1 MPYPGG
7 SKSLAERIR
16 LRYGLTILVANLS
29 GAVAVFALLVFVLP
43 GPPLPHPDTVKL
55 LSVIAFALGS
65 AIAFPVAWVWSAQ
78 TFRSTVRWIE
88 EERPPSAA
96 ERDATLRLPLTQQRI
111 AAAVWIAGAVLYTAL
126 AVPLSIELAGNVLE
140 TLLLGGLVTCALGF
154 LLGERQLR
162 PVFVLALSNGSP
174 SEPQLPGVAAR
185 ALLTWTLGT
194 GVILLGLVTVGLG
207 ALHESRFTRGRL
219 SVAIVVL
226 GGLGLVIGALTTYRL
241 ARSLADPIEAL
252 RRAVGRVEHGD
263 LDAQVEVDDGSEV
276 GLLQAGFNQMVAGL
290 REREHLRDLFGR
302 QVGEEVMH
310 HALERG
316 VELGGEARDAA
327 VLFVDI
333 QGSTSLAEERDP
345 AEVVAA
351 LNRFFDVVV
360 DVVTEHNGWVNK
372 FEGDAALCVF
382 GAPLPDADA
391 ATNALIAGRELSA
404 RLIREVPDLVA
415 GIGVA
420 AGRVV
425 AGNIGAARRF
435 EYTVIGDPVNIAA
448 RLCELAK
455 VQPGR
460 VLAAEGAIRSA
471 SPAEAARWCEESEV
485 ELRGRRSPIRVAAP
499 GVASELVE
507 PPAAP
512 AAPLTAQPD

>member
-1 MPYPGG
+1 VPYPGG
-7 SKSLAERIR
+7 SKSLAEPIR

-29 GAVAVFALLVFVLP
+29 GALATFVLLVFVLP
-43 GPPLPHPDTVKL
+43 GPPIRHQDTLKML
-55 LSVIAFALGS
+55 AVIAFAIGV
-65 AIAFPVAWVWSAQ
+65 AILFPAAWFWSAR
-78 TFRSTVRWIE
+78 TFRSTIRWITE
-88 EERPPSAA
+88 QRVPTEA
-96 ERDATLRLPLTQQRI
+96 ERDATLRFPLIQQRI
-111 AAAVWIAGAVLYTAL
+111 VAVIWVIAAVVYAGL
-126 AVPLSIELAGNVLE
+126 AAPFSIELAGNILE
-140 TLLLGGLVTCALGF
+140 TLLVGGVVSCTLGF
-154 LLGERQLR
+154 LLGERELR
-162 PVFVLALSNGSP
+162 PVLALALAAGP
-174 SEPQLPGVAAR
+174 PPRPQLPGVAAR
-185 ALLTWTLGT
+185 TLLTWMLGT
-194 GVILLGLVTVGLG
+194 GIIVLGLVTVGLG
-207 ALHESRFTRGRL
+207 ALHESRFTRERL
-219 SVAIVVL
+219 SVAILVL
-226 GGLGLVIGALTTYRL
+226 GALALGIGAVTMYRL

-263 LDAQVEVDDGSEV
+263 LDAHVEVDDGSEV

-360 DVVTEHNGWVNK
+360 DVATEHNGWVNK

-382 GAPLPDADA
+382 GAPLPDAGA

-448 RLCELAK
+448 RVCELAK
-455 VQPGR
+455 AQPGR
-460 VLAAEGAIRSA
+460 VLAAEGAIRCA
-471 SPAEAARWCEESEV
+471 SPTEATRWSEETEV

-499 GVASELVE
+499 GVPSALVE
-507 PPAAP
+507 SPAAP
-512 AAPLTAQPD
+512 AGPVSTKPD